1 MNVIDIIPIIFG
13 LLFIIAGLNNLR
25 KYLNN
30 PENYNKNKLVIILW
44 FVVGIWLIIS
54 VVPLF

>member
-25 KYLNN
+25 KYMNS

-44 FVVGIWLIIS
+44 FVVGIWLIII

>member
-1 MNVIDIIPIIFG
+1 MNVIYIFPIFVG
-13 LLFIIAGLNNLR
+13 LLFIISGLNNLR
-25 KYLNN
+25 KYLNS